1 MQRVFLAV
9 AVARRLQKQINRAL
23 APLRSSNRDIRWV
36 AEQNRHLTLAFLG
49 DQPESLVDD
58 LAGSMD
64 DAYRR
69 ESRFDADFS
78 ALTRFP
84 DARGNILALV
94 GHADD
99 RLSTLYQL
107 TCGLLAQFGLAPE
120 YETFRSHITVG
131 RIIRPRLVKTRFYE
145 PVNIRL
151 HVDRVTL
158 YQSTLTPAGSVYRV
172 LKETVLGPEEA
183 GLD

>member
-9 AVARRLQKQINRAL
+9 PVARRLQKQINRVL
-23 APLRSSNRDIRWV
+23 APVRNSNRDIRWV

-49 DQPESLVDD
+49 DQPASVVDA

-64 DAYRR
+64 DAYRQVPGF
-69 ESRFDADFS
+69 EAGFS
-78 ALTRFP
+78 AFMRFP
-84 DARGNILALV
+84 DAKGNILALV
-94 GHADD
+94 GRADD
-99 RLSTLYQL
+99 SMSTLFQL

-120 YETFRSHITVG
+120 YEIFKPHITVG
-131 RIIRPRLVKTRFYE
+131 RIIRPRLVKTRFFE

-172 LKETVLGPEEA
+172 LKETALGLAEA
-183 GLD
+183 GPD

>member
-9 AVARRLQKQINRAL
+9 PVARRLQKEINGIL
-23 APLRSSNRDIRWV
+23 APVRSSTRDIRWV

-49 DQPESLVDD
+49 DQPDSVVDA
-58 LAGSMD
+58 LAASMD

-69 ESRFDADFS
+69 TSRFHAGFS

-94 GHADD
+94 GRADD
-99 RLSTLYQL
+99 GLSLLYQL
-107 TCGLLAQFGLAPE
+107 TCELLEQYGLAPE
-120 YETFRSHITVG
+120 YKIFRPHITVG
-131 RIIRPRLVKTRFYE
+131 RIIRPRQVKTRFYE

-183 GLD
+183 GPG